1 MVQIRSRRRFFA
13 DVGRGTLLATLGPAM
28 LVDLGLAPKSFADEL
43 DGALRFGDLE
53 QLVCELQETS
63 LERLQSTLAQKLQN
77 GLPLKK
83 LVAAGALANART
95 FGGEDYIGFH
105 TFMALGPALK
115 MSALMPAGSE
125 ALPIFKVLY
134 RNSSRIQEF
143 GGRDSETLHAL
154 SASNSVNEATAAS
167 LRAAILAR
175 DTNHAEQILAALV
188 AENRQSALDALIPS
202 IEEAPEVH
210 RTVLPYRAWD
220 MQEIVGTEHAFTLL
234 RQSLRYCLQLEPH
247 RRADWDEPGK
257 LLVSLLDEFHLEGK
271 QTGTKTAEDAFVEH
285 LSETFATASPTD
297 AARAAATALA
307 EGYRP
312 TVIGEAISLA
322 ASLLVLRDGGRLPQ
336 YEAKLKPPGCVH
348 GDSMGVH
355 ASDAA
360 NAWRNL
366 AGVSSGNNVYACL
379 MLGAWQVARDRSQ
392 PGNLLANP
400 LPAKYHLDR
409 LTATDADGLLAQLD
423 EAIQNNLQAHATAIA
438 QRYGEL
444 SLPADRL
451 FSTMLKYAVSE
462 DGALH
467 AEKYFYTV
475 WDDFHA
481 TRPSARWR
489 HLTSLARVT
498 ASEFGN
504 PAAGQE
510 EARRLLG
517 LS

>member
-1 MVQIRSRRRFFA
+1 
-13 DVGRGTLLATLGPAM
+13 M
-28 LVDLGLAPKSFADEL
+28 LVDLGLAPKCFAEEL
-43 DGALRFGDLE
+43 DSTLRFGDME
-53 QLVCELQETS
+53 PLVCELQETPV
-63 LERLQSTLAQKLQN
+63 ERLQSMLAKKLHS
-77 GLPLKK
+77 GLPLKT

-115 MSALMPAGSE
+115 MSALMPKGSE
-125 ALPIFKVLY
+125 ALPVFKVLY
-134 RNSSRIQEF
+134 RNSYRIQEF
-143 GGRDSETLHAL
+143 GGRESETLHAM
-154 SASNSVNEATAAS
+154 SDSTPVNTATAAA
-167 LRAAILAR
+167 LHNAIVAK
-175 DTNHAEQILAALV
+175 DDNHAEQILAALV
-188 AENRQSALDALIPS
+188 AGDRQSALDALIPA
-202 IEEAPEVH
+202 IQDNPEVH

-220 MQEIVGTEHAFTLL
+220 MQEIVGTEHALTLL
-234 RQSLRYCLQLEPH
+234 RQSLRYCLRSEPH
-247 RRADWDEPGK
+247 RQAEWDEHGTM
-257 LLVSLLDEFHLEGK
+257 LVGLLDEYHLNGK
-271 QTGTKTAEDAFVEH
+271 SPGTKPAEDSFVEH
-285 LSETFATASPTD
+285 LSETFATASPAD
-297 AARAAATALA
+297 AGRAAANALA
-307 EGYRP
+307 EGYQP

-336 YEAKLKPPGCVH
+336 NEAKLKPAGCVH
-348 GDSMGVH
+348 GDSVGVH

-366 AGVSSGNNVYACL
+366 AKVSSGRNVFACL
-379 MLGAWQVARDRSQ
+379 IIGAWQVARDRNQ

-400 LPAKYHLDR
+400 LPSKYHLNH
-409 LTATDADGLLAQLD
+409 LTASDADGLLAQLD
-423 EAIQNNLQAHATAIA
+423 DAIQNNLQGHATAIA

-444 SLPADRL
+444 SFPDDRL

-498 ASEFGN
+498 ASEFGK
-504 PAAGQE
+504 PAAGQH
-510 EARRLLG
+510 EARELLG
-517 LS
+517 IT